1 LIQKEQITEYKNF
14 KLIRYFFNATK
25 MKKEKLLVCTFS
37 GGRTSAFMSQ
47 FINNY
52 SKYND
57 FDKIFVFAN
66 TGKER
71 EETLEFVNKCDK
83 KFGLNIVWLEAK
95 VNKQKNVGT
104 SYKIV
109 NFETASR
116 NGEPFESMLKKYS
129 MPNMFASNCTRELK
143 LRPINKYVKQL
154 GYKEIKTA
162 MGIRFDEKHRT
173 SNMAKEEG
181 VIYPLIDD
189 IQVDSKFVRSW
200 WDNQEFDLKLKDYEG
215 NCDLCFKKSLRKK
228 LTIIKN
234 NPSIAQWWDKM
245 EQNHGTE
252 KIPRFELAVNGKKG
266 HSIKQLIELAKKT
279 FQTVEDVHELSK
291 KQTCLFDFDL
301 DNEKDCFCKT
311 T

>member
-1 LIQKEQITEYKNF
+1 MSESKKN
-14 KLIRYFFNATK
+14 
-25 MKKEKLLVCTFS
+25 KLLVCTFS

-47 FINNY
+47 FINSY

-71 EETLEFVNKCDK
+71 EETLKFVNECDI
-83 KFGLNIVWLEAK
+83 KFKLNIVWLEAK
-95 VNKQKNVGT
+95 ILHNQRKGT
-104 SYKIV
+104 TYKIV
-109 NFETASR
+109 DFQTASR
-116 NGEPFESMLKKYS
+116 NGEPFEEMLKKYA

-143 LRPINKYVKQL
+143 LRPIEKYVKSL
-154 GYKEIKTA
+154 GYKEITTA
-162 MGIRFDEKHRT
+162 MGIRFDEKYRT
-173 SNMAKEEG
+173 SNTATKENI
-181 VIYPLIDD
+181 IYPLIED
-189 IQVDSKFVRSW
+189 IQVDSKFIRTW
-200 WDNQEFDLKLKDYEG
+200 WDNQDFDLKLKDYEG

-245 EQNHGTE
+245 EEKHGTE

-266 HSIKQLIELAKKT
+266 HSIKQLIELAKKP
-279 FQTVEDVHELSK
+279 FHTVEDVHELSK

-301 DNEKDCFCKT
+301 DNEKDCFCKAT
-311 T
+311 